1 MIIISLKNHANTF
14 LVNVKLKK
22 STLNQIFVSGD
33 CQLSAKSFSSEEFDC
48 CEGRKQFQG
57 KITNTTNIASQFQV
71 ECEFASLPAEILS
84 VEWWRDEIKLNTT
97 EERMKVSVENS
108 R

>member
-1 MIIISLKNHANTF
+1 MIIIALKNRANTF
-14 LVNVKLKK
+14 LVKLKNPI
-22 STLNQIFVSGD
+22 LNQTFLSGD
-33 CQLSAKSFSSEEFDC
+33 CQLSAKSFGSEEFDC

-57 KITNTTNIASQFQV
+57 TMNNTANITRLFQV

-84 VEWWRDEIKLNTT
+84 VEWWRDEIILNTT
-97 EERMKVSVENS
+97 EERMQVSVENS